1 MGAETRRDRRMNKL
15 QKIVVTG
22 QYSKKEMKIDV
33 DVVYELI
40 NAYMTIIPNEKRELA
55 LALKVLRFHDDVRD
69 MFTAEEKAG
78 LEELERRTTQ
88 AIAEGL

>member
-1 MGAETRRDRRMNKL
+1 MNKL